1 MSTLQPNASSSRSL
15 FADASVSAI
24 VAGFVATLTGYASSL
39 VLIIQAGHA
48 AHLSSDL
55 IVSWIWAT
63 SIGTAL
69 TSFFLSLSTRTPIGI
84 AWSTPGAALL
94 IASLPTVP
102 YPEAI
107 GAFLFAAVLMII
119 VGVTGWFD
127 KLMRALPASIASAL
141 LAGIL
146 FRISIDMFVSAQH
159 QTALILPLI
168 AAYLLAKRFIPRY
181 AVLTVLVLGVAL
193 TAAHGDLHTEQITLA
208 FGLPV
213 WTTPAF
219 SVQSCISIG
228 IPLFVVALASQ
239 NIPGLAVLRA
249 DGYTIPAS
257 PLISA
262 TGIASLVTAPFGSH
276 GINLAAIT
284 AAMCTGPSAHED
296 PSRRY
301 VAAVACSVFYVIG
314 GVLSASLASVFGAF
328 PKALILTIASL
339 ALLGS
344 IANGLAG
351 SMHNAQ
357 EREPALFTFMI
368 TASGLTLFGIGSA
381 FWGIVGGLLA
391 LLLLRRRVEARV

>member
-1 MSTLQPNASSSRSL
+1 MPAPRSDRLKSRSL
-15 FADASVSAI
+15 FSDLSLSAI

-39 VLIIQAGHA
+39 VLVIQAGQA
-48 AHLSSDL
+48 AGLSSEL

-69 TSFFLSLSTRTPIGI
+69 TSIFLSLNSRTPIGI

-94 IASLPTVP
+94 IASLPSVP

-107 GAFLFAAVLMII
+107 GAFLFAAVLMIV

-127 KLMRALPASIASAL
+127 RLIRALPTSIAAAL

-146 FRISIDMFVSAQH
+146 FRISMDMFVSAQE
-159 QTALILPLI
+159 QTALILPLV
-168 AAYLLAKRFIPRY
+168 AAYLLAKRFVPRY
-181 AVLTVLVLGVAL
+181 AVLTVLVLGMAL
-193 TAAHGDLHTEQITLA
+193 AGAHGILHTDRVTLA

-219 SVQSCISIG
+219 SLQACISIG
-228 IPLFVVALASQ
+228 IPLFIVALASQ

-249 DGYTIPAS
+249 DGYTLPAS
-257 PLISA
+257 PLITA
-262 TGIASLVTAPFGSH
+262 TGIASLITAPFGSH

-296 PSRRY
+296 SSKRY
-301 VAAVACSVFYVIG
+301 VAAVACGAFYLIG
-314 GVLSASLASVFGAF
+314 GLLSASIASIFGAF
-328 PKALILTIASL
+328 PKALILSIAGL

-351 SMHNAQ
+351 AMNNAH

-368 TASGLTLFGIGSA
+368 TASGFTLFGIGSA
-381 FWGIVGGLLA
+381 FWGLVGGLAA
-391 LLLLRRRVEARV
+391 LLILRQRVR

>member
-1 MSTLQPNASSSRSL
+1 MPPTARSDRPAIRSPL
-15 FADASVSAI
+15 SDLSLSAV

-39 VLIIQAGHA
+39 VLIIQAGQA
-48 AHLSSDL
+48 AGLGSDL

-63 SIGTAL
+63 SIGTAI
-69 TSFFLSLSTRTPIGI
+69 TSIFLSLTTRTPIGI

-127 KLMRALPASIASAL
+127 KLIRALPASIAAAL

-146 FRISIDMFVSAQH
+146 FRISMDMFVSAQS
-159 QTALILPLI
+159 QTSLILPLV

-181 AVLTVLVLGVAL
+181 AVLTVLVLGMAL
-193 TAAHGDLHTEQITLA
+193 AAAHGDLHTEQVTLA

-219 SVQSCISIG
+219 SMQSCISIG

-249 DGYTIPAS
+249 DGYTLPAS

-262 TGIASLVTAPFGSH
+262 TGIASLVSAPFGSH

-301 VAAVACSVFYVIG
+301 MAAVACGVFYLIG
-314 GVLSASLASVFGAF
+314 GTLSASIASIFGAF
-328 PKALILTIASL
+328 PKALILSIAGL

-344 IANGLAG
+344 IANGLSGAM
-351 SMHNAQ
+351 SDPQ

-381 FWGIVGGLLA
+381 FWGLVGGLLA
-391 LLLLRRRVEARV
+391 LLLLRQRSR